1 VKYVYLI
8 QSINNADQRYVGI
21 TSDLQ
26 QRLKDHNS
34 GKSPHTS
41 KYMPWKIVTVVRF
54 SDDKRAADF
63 EHYLKSASG
72 KAFANKHLW

>member
-1 VKYVYLI
+1 
-8 QSINNADQRYVGI
+8 
-21 TSDLQ
+21 
-26 QRLKDHNS
+26 
-34 GKSPHTS
+34 
-41 KYMPWKIVTVVRF
+41 MPWKIVTVVRF